1 MSKVQKVMW
10 LDTETT
16 GLSAYKNDVIQIGGL
31 VEYDG
36 IVVEEF
42 KFECAPWDPNTC
54 EARALAVH
62 GMDLET
68 LMSFEKPIKTYN
80 KFARILDTH
89 IDKYDKEDKFIM
101 AGYNTQFDFNMMA
114 QWWKKADAKYW
125 GSYFQ
130 YKQFDVYPVVF
141 MYAQRYGW
149 DVPNHKLETIAPF
162 LGIDVDFHDALDDI
176 KATREVYNKLMS
188 ALPLE
193 WEHGA

>member
-42 KFECAPWDPNTC
+42 KFECAPWDPNAC
-54 EARALAVH
+54 EARALEVH

-68 LMSFEKPIKTYN
+68 LMGFEKPIKTYN

-89 IDKYDKEDKFIM
+89 INKFDKEDKFIM

-114 QWWKKADAKYW
+114 QWWKKAGATYW

-193 WEHGA
+193 WEHNA